1 MTQIYAF
8 FLLCTNDAR
17 IFLYISHMNGKEI
30 PDKLSFD
37 TDALMPGLS
46 VDCVVIGF
54 EDNKLKV
61 LILKWKTPN
70 GMWTLPG
77 GFVFKNEDLNQ
88 AATRVLNDRT
98 GIKLPF
104 LEQFHTFGSTNRNG
118 SSNTNQLVNNLE
130 SIGVKGELMNWFSQR
145 FVSAGYVSLIDIQK
159 SDLKT
164 DFLSAKIKWVSIED
178 LPDLIIDHNHIVKTA
193 LDYIKNLI
201 HYLPVGITLL
211 PEKFTMKELQYLYE
225 AILQKKLD
233 RGNFQR
239 KMLKLDIFIRHEKMM
254 EGKAN
259 KAPYLYSID
268 KEKYEK
274 LLENGYGFAS

>member
-1 MTQIYAF
+1 MK
-8 FLLCTNDAR
+8 
-17 IFLYISHMNGKEI
+17 GKEVAGKI
-30 PDKLSFD
+30 SFD

-46 VDCVVIGF
+46 VDCVAIGF

-61 LILKWKTPN
+61 LILQWKTLG

-88 AATRVLNDRT
+88 AATRVLKERT

-104 LEQFHTFGSTNRNG
+104 LEQFHTFGSVNRNG
-118 SSNTNQLVNNLE
+118 SNKPNQLVKNLT
-130 SIGVKGELMNWFSQR
+130 SIGFKQELMNWFGQR
-145 FVSAGYVSLIDIQK
+145 FVSAGYVSLIDIRK
-159 SDLKT
+159 CKLKA
-164 DFLSAKIKWVSIED
+164 DFLSSGIKWVSIEE
-178 LPDLIIDHNHIVKTA
+178 LPDLIMDHNHIVKTA

-201 HYLPVGITLL
+201 RYLPVGITLL

-268 KEKYEK
+268 KEKYEN
-274 LLENGYGFAS
+274 LLEKGYGFAS

>member
-1 MTQIYAF
+1 MCAND
-8 FLLCTNDAR
+8 TNN
-17 IFLYISHMNGKEI
+17 FLYISLMNGKEI
-30 PDKLSFD
+30 PEKLSLD
-37 TDALMPGLS
+37 TTALMPGLS
-46 VDCVVIGF
+46 VDCVAIGF

-61 LILKWKTPN
+61 LILKWNTLG

-88 AATRVLNDRT
+88 AATRVLKERT

-118 SSNTNQLVNNLE
+118 LNKTNLLVKNIE
-130 SIGVKGELMNWFSQR
+130 SFGVKGELLNWFSQR
-145 FVSAGYVSLIDIQK
+145 FVTAGYVSFIDIQK
-159 SDLKT
+159 CDLKA
-164 DFLSAKIKWVSIED
+164 DFLSAEIKWVSIEEI
-178 LPDLIIDHNHIVKTA
+178 PDLIMDHNHIVKTA
-193 LDYIKNLI
+193 MDYIKNLI

-211 PEKFTMKELQYLYE
+211 PEKFTMKELQFLYE
-225 AILQKKLD
+225 AILEKKLD

-274 LLENGYGFAS
+274 LLEKGYGFAS